1 MTNHKYSD
9 FKKHQINVL
18 INQSPTAITMGAIAA
33 AFLFLIYYN
42 SAIQYEITLWIAVYF
57 IFYLVRYV
65 VIKNYINTSQGLQDP
80 KFIFWFYNSSL
91 VVIGL
96 LWSGAGIYILG
107 SLNYF
112 ENIYFLM
119 LLGGLVSGA
128 VATNII
134 LLSVYFSF
142 FIPATLPVILFLLLQ
157 PTEQLKLSGFIILL
171 FVSFISLIAHRLH
184 KIISESLSYQ
194 FDNLQLLDDLKQE
207 KNRVTQLYSSL
218 EFDLAQRKKA
228 EEQLKDEKERAEEL
242 AKTLMAISNLDGLT
256 GIPNRRNFDSTLAN
270 EWNRASRSGTPIS
283 LIMCDI
289 DNFKSYN
296 DNYGH
301 QKGDTCLI
309 QVATTLQSH
318 ARRDNDLAA
327 RYGGEEF
334 GIILP
339 ITNLENAKDLAD
351 QMLIAVRDLNII
363 HRFSDVD
370 NIVTA
375 SFGVA
380 TLIPQKEQQ
389 SKTLLSRADKAL
401 YKAKQQGRNQIAV
414 SQVELISNEEDI
426 NKQLA

>member
-1 MTNHKYSD
+1 MPNNKYSD

-18 INQSPTAITMGAIAA
+18 IGQSPTAITMGIIAA
-33 AFLFLIYYN
+33 SLFFLIYFN
-42 SAIQYEITLWIAVYF
+42 SPIQHEITLWFSVYF
-57 IFYLVRYV
+57 VINLSRYV
-65 VIKNYINTSQGLQDP
+65 VIKNYINTAPEKQNH
-80 KFIFWFYNSSL
+80 KFIFWFYNSSSIF
-91 VVIGL
+91 IGL

-107 SLNYF
+107 LFDFF
-112 ENIYFLM
+112 ETMYFLL

-134 LLSVYFSF
+134 LLPVYFSF
-142 FIPATLPVILFLLLQ
+142 IVPATLPVIIFLLIQ
-157 PTEQLKLSGFIILL
+157 PAEQLKISGLILLL
-171 FVSFISLIAHRLH
+171 FVSFISIIANRLH

-207 KNRVTQLYSSL
+207 KNRVTQLYSNL
-218 EFDLAQRKKA
+218 EFDLAQRKKM
-228 EEQLKDEKERAEEL
+228 EEQLTNEKEHAEEL
-242 AKTLMAISNLDGLT
+242 AKTLLAISNLDGLT

-289 DNFKSYN
+289 DNFKPYN
-296 DNYGH
+296 DHYGH
-301 QKGDTCLI
+301 QKGDSCLI
-309 QVATTLQSH
+309 QVATTLQNH

-363 HRFSDVD
+363 HRHSDVE

-380 TLIPQKEQQ
+380 TLIPQREQQ
-389 SKTLLSRADKAL
+389 SKVLLSRADKAL
-401 YKAKQQGRNQIAV
+401 YNAKQQGRNQIAV
-414 SQVELISNEEDI
+414 SQVELITNDGEIENQS
-426 NKQLA
+426 A

>member
-1 MTNHKYSD
+1 MPNNNYSD

-18 INQSPTAITMGAIAA
+18 IGQSPTAITMGVIAA
-33 AFLFLIYYN
+33 SLLFLIYFN
-42 SAIQYEITLWIAVYF
+42 SPIQNEITLWFSVYF
-57 IFYLVRYV
+57 VIYLSRYV
-65 VIKNYINTSQGLQDP
+65 VIKNYINTSSEMQNQ
-80 KFIFWFYNSSL
+80 KFMFWFYNSSSIM
-91 VVIGL
+91 IGL

-107 SLNYF
+107 SFDFF
-112 ENIYFLM
+112 ETMYFLL

-134 LLSVYFSF
+134 LLPVYFSF
-142 FIPATLPVILFLLLQ
+142 IIPATLPVIIFLLAQ
-157 PTEQLKLSGFIILL
+157 SSDQLKISGFIILL
-171 FVSFISLIAHRLH
+171 FVSFISIIANRLH

-194 FDNLQLLDDLKQE
+194 FENLQLLDDLKQE

-242 AKTLMAISNLDGLT
+242 AKTLLAISNLDGLT

-296 DNYGH
+296 DHYGH
-301 QKGDTCLI
+301 QKGDSCLI
-309 QVATTLQSH
+309 QVATTLQNH

-334 GIILP
+334 AIILP
-339 ITNLENAKDLAD
+339 TTNLENATDLAD
-351 QMLIAVRDLNII
+351 QMLNAVRNLHII
-363 HRFSDVD
+363 HRYSDVD
-370 NIVTA
+370 NIITA

-380 TLIPQKEQQ
+380 TLIPKREQQ
-389 SKTLLSRADKAL
+389 SKALLSHADKAL
-401 YKAKQQGRNQIAV
+401 YKAKRQGRNQIV
-414 SQVELISNEEDI
+414 LSQVELITNDVEIE
-426 NKQLA
+426 KQSA

>member
-1 MTNHKYSD
+1 M
-9 FKKHQINVL
+9 
-18 INQSPTAITMGAIAA
+18 IAA
-33 AFLFLIYYN
+33 TLLFLIYYN
-42 SAIQYEITLWIAVYF
+42 STIQYVITLWIAIYF
-57 IFYLVRYV
+57 VFYLVRYA
-65 VIKNYINTSQGLQDP
+65 VIKNYINTSRNLQDP
-80 KFIFWFYNSSL
+80 KFIIWFYYSSS
-91 VVIGL
+91 VIVGL

-142 FIPATLPVILFLLLQ
+142 IIPATLPVILFLLMQ
-157 PTEQLKLSGFIILL
+157 PTEQLKISGFIILL
-171 FVSFISLIAHRLH
+171 FVSFISLIANRLH

-289 DNFKSYN
+289 DNFKYYN
-296 DNYGH
+296 DHYGH
-301 QKGDTCLI
+301 QKGDSCLI
-309 QVATTLQSH
+309 QVAITLQSH

-339 ITNLENAKDLAD
+339 ITDLENAKDLAN
-351 QMLIAVRDLNII
+351 QMLVAVRDLNII

-414 SQVELISNEEDI
+414 SQVELISNDEDI
-426 NKQLA
+426 NKKLA